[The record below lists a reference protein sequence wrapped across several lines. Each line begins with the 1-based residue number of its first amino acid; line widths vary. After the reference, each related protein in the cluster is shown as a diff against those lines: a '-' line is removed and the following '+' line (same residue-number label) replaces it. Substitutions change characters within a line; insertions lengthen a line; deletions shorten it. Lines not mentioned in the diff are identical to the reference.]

1 MRIATSSRARPW
13 HEPVRIALTVL
24 WVAALTLWLYYQTL
38 YLYACPRSYI
48 DSATTASI
56 ALRTNLPLWLG
67 CFFPALAAGLGWYV
81 FSHRIHAARSSPV
94 EVQRD
99 RLAILNAHFSF
110 CTGCCTFLLAFR
122 ILPIMP
128 LATDGYERA
137 TAALR
142 QFHWGADASLLH
154 MDPVLGR
161 WVWVAALAV
170 ALVIAQ
176 GWSVVGRMHGS
187 GLHLLLLSS
196 ALLLVGLIVPV
207 VGVHHLVP
215 LPVPRYAF
223 TLDRKDPLNR
233 ALLLG
238 RPTDPDSSKN
248 ILATFLE
255 THDDDGNVIRFH
267 DLHCDSSPGVSFGE
281 PWDACRA
288 PCELCLLPAVPVFTL
303 KGIPIRLSQEPPLA
317 TEPRTVIELPRSGSM
332 ARMYAPSDPRQM
344 STIAAYEISHG
355 DLSTDW
361 AVLKADV
368 AIKMPVIVEYL
379 TSLREAGV
387 RQVSLAAIPFDFL
400 SPPREASRLVFG
412 RSSSAVRFE
421 PAARERLVLKHT
433 IIVKKY
439 IPPGDRP
446 QACCRE
452 VDEWEYY
459 DNWHAYQ
466 PPASCSIADEVSI
479 EITERMT
486 YGRFVAILS
495 YAWYGG
501 ARTVYMD
508 SG

>member
-1 MRIATSSRARPW
+1 VHIATSSRPRPW
-13 HEPVRIALTVL
+13 HEPVRITLTVL
-24 WVAALTLWLYYQTL
+24 WIAALSLWLYYQTL
-38 YLYACPRSYI
+38 FLYGCPRPYI

-56 ALRTNLPLWLG
+56 ALRTNLPLWLA

-81 FSHRIHAARSSPV
+81 FSHRICAPRSSPL
-94 EVQRD
+94 EIQRN

-142 QFHWGADASLLH
+142 QFHWGPDDSLSH
-154 MDPVLGR
+154 MDPVLER

-170 ALVIAQ
+170 ALVITQ
-176 GWSVVGRMHGS
+176 GWSVVGRMQGRRR
-187 GLHLLLLSS
+187 HLVLVSS
-196 ALLLVGLIVPV
+196 AMLLVGLIVPV
-207 VGVHHLVP
+207 VGVHDVVP
-215 LPVPRYAF
+215 LPIPRNLF
-223 TLDRKDPLNR
+223 NLDRADPLNR

-238 RPTDPDSSKN
+238 RPTDPNSSKD

-267 DLHCDSSPGVSFGE
+267 DLHRNISPGVPFDE
-281 PWDACRA
+281 PWDACQA
-288 PCELCLLPAVPVFTL
+288 LCELCLLPAVPVFTL

-317 TEPRTVIELPRSGSM
+317 TEPRIVIELPRLGSI
-332 ARMYAPSDPRQM
+332 ARIYAPSYPMQM
-344 STIAAYEISHG
+344 STIAAYEISHAG
-355 DLSTDW
+355 LSTDW

-400 SPPREASRLVFG
+400 SPPREASRVVFG

-421 PAARERLVLKHT
+421 PAARERVLLKHT
-433 IIVKKY
+433 IIVRKY
-439 IPPGDRP
+439 IPPRDRP
-446 QACCRE
+446 LVCCQD
-452 VDEWEYY
+452 VDDWEYY
-459 DNWHAYQ
+459 DNWYAYK
-466 PPASCSIADEVSI
+466 PRARGSVADDVSI

-495 YAWYGG
+495 DAWYGG
-501 ARTVYMD
+501 ARTVYVD